1 MTNCYLLLLFAIVSI
16 VLSSLLRGRIIAG
29 ISSKSEVLSQLRA
42 KEDSYTVLKGWN
54 ITTALGERNP
64 HFYKNGP
71 WVHITVEY
79 ATSTANFCPLS
90 LSNSF
95 LRACMTRQH
104 TSGKK
109 RRENSFDLKVWLS
122 LVTCIAR
129 NTEKQERV
137 DLAN

>member
-1 MTNCYLLLLFAIVSI
+1 MSGGEGAVISPTRGIAQITNSVTYCYYLPSYQLSI

-71 WVHITVEY
+71 WVHSGAPRARVGGAPLLSKSTHPRKFGNHVTV
-79 ATSTANFCPLS
+79 
-90 LSNSF
+90 
-95 LRACMTRQH
+95 H
-104 TSGKK
+104 
-109 RRENSFDLKVWLS
+109 
-122 LVTCIAR
+122 
-129 NTEKQERV
+129 
-137 DLAN
+137 

>member
-42 KEDSYTVLKGWN
+42 KEDSYTVLKRWN

-71 WVHITVEY
+71 WVHITVEH

-90 LSNSF
+90 LSNSPLQAF
-95 LRACMTRQH
+95 MTRQH
-104 TSGKK
+104 ISGKK
-109 RRENSFDLKVWLS
+109 AARKLLRFESLAELS
-122 LVTCIAR
+122 NLYCTSHR
-129 NTEKQERV
+129 KTGTR
-137 DLAN
+137 